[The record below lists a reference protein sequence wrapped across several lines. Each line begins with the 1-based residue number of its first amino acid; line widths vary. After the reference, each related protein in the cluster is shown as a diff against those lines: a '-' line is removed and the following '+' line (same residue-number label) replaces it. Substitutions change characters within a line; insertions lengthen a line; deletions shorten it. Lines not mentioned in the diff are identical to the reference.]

1 MLCEEDRALLKN
13 AIDLFGRDHQLL
25 KAAEELG
32 ELSCALCRM
41 MEEEGSRLHVAE
53 EMADVEIM
61 LEQLKMILHNEDMVA
76 SFRRLKLNR
85 LAARVEQK
93 KTGMWPGREGAQ

>member
-1 MLCEEDRALLKN
+1 MAEEDLKLLKE
-13 AIDLFGRDHQLL
+13 ASAAFGREHQLMT
-25 KAAEELG
+25 AVEELN
-32 ELSCALCRM
+32 ELSGAICKHL
-41 MEEEGSRLHVAE
+41 EDEGSRLHVAE

-61 LEQLKMILHNEDMVA
+61 LEQLKMMLHNEDMVA

>member
-1 MLCEEDRALLKN
+1 MTEDDLKLLRE
-13 AIDLFGRDHQLL
+13 AIAAFGREHQLM
-25 KAAEELG
+25 KTVEELG
-32 ELSCALCRM
+32 ELSSALCRH
-41 MEEEGSRLHVAE
+41 MENEGSRLHVAE

-61 LEQLKMILHNEDMVA
+61 LEQLKMMLHNEDMVA

-93 KTGMWPGREGAQ
+93 KTGVWLGREGAQ